1 MENSYVIFGHNNS
14 TNEVYFKGAISPL
27 GNPQTSVK
35 LGEAMKFADAR
46 AAYAFATEALPS
58 HFYGQFRVGRR
69 HDSVKLPYP
78 TDATRRAARDARVRA
93 LHV

>member
-14 TNEVYFKGAISPL
+14 TNEVYFKGAVSPL

-35 LGEAMKFADAR
+35 ISEALKFADAR
-46 AAYAFATEALPS
+46 AAYAYATETLPS
-58 HFYGQFRVGRR
+58 HLHGQFRVGRR
-69 HDSVKLPYP
+69 PDSVKLPYP
-78 TDATRRAARDARVRA
+78 TDATKRAARDARVRA

>member
-27 GNPQTSVK
+27 GNPKTSVK
-35 LGEAMKFADAR
+35 LSEAMKFADAR
-46 AAYAFATEALPS
+46 SAYAFATEALPS

-69 HDSVKLPYP
+69 PDSVKIPP
-78 TDATRRAARDARVRA
+78 IAFDSTRRAVGDARRRA
-93 LHV
+93 A